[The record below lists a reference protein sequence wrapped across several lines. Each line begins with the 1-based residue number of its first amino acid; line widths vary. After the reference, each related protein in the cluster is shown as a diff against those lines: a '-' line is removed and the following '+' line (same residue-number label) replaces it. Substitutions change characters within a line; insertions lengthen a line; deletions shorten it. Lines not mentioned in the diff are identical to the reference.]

1 MEKRDGDGMMCVEC
15 DKRIDDGDGFA
26 YASEPY
32 HETCATNR
40 LLVTILDVLSDI
52 VAKIGCYGS

>member
-1 MEKRDGDGMMCVEC
+1 MTCVEC
-15 DKRIDDGDGFA
+15 GEWIDDGDGFS

-40 LLVTILDVLSDI
+40 LLVTILDVLNDI
-52 VAKIGCYGS
+52 AAKIGCYGS